1 MKQLLLIICFS
12 LYLGA
17 LCAQDIR
24 SVYVEPE
31 DNGVGIKD
39 FLTRVE
45 KDQNI
50 DFIYDENLFGNF
62 GMNGIGFK
70 RKATEYLEI
79 YFAAFELDFV
89 LVQPNVALII
99 PSELASRFTSKNDY
113 VILKQSKRGQVSI
126 SGEVYDIDMNEPL
139 IGTQVIVESIN
150 TGGITNLDGQY
161 SINFKSKDAYN
172 VIRIQYKGYDSST
185 KLVAYSD
192 LGESQLPRVKLFP
205 SVTQLEDVIIRATS
219 VDKNVTSKLT
229 GIENLGIESI
239 KALPT
244 FMGEVDLIN
253 GLTTL
258 PGVSTVGE
266 LASGFNVRG
275 GNLGQNL
282 IRQDGAIIYNPSH
295 LFGFYSAFN
304 PDIVDDVTLIKGGGS
319 AKYGSRVSSIMDV
332 TLRNGETRDYHI
344 NGGIGFVSS
353 RFAVEGPLVKN
364 RSSFI
369 LGGRISYADWALD
382 VTKDLQLTQSSADFG
397 DLTAKL
403 FQLIDEK
410 NFISVSAYGSF
421 DSFRLA
427 SDSTFTWS
435 NRSLAVKWG
444 HSFNENTD
452 SQLTL
457 AVSAYNT
464 ELENKDF
471 VDGFV
476 YNNGI
481 TNTSLTYNID
491 TKFSETKSINY
502 GIEANYSQ
510 INPGESRNTVVASNN
525 LEFDIDEHKAL
536 ETALFAQYNWD
547 LTDRLALSA
556 GLRYSQFFRLGEG
569 IVNEFDY
576 NVVDSQFPERS
587 STEAYGSGELIEF
600 QHGLEPRVSMRYK
613 LDNATSLK
621 ASYYRSYQY
630 LHLISNTTSTSPLDY
645 YLSGGPNLQP
655 QIGDQVSLGVF
666 KNLRDNRYE
675 LSAEAYYK
683 KVKNT
688 LDYIEGAEIK
698 LSEEVEGS
706 LIQGNGISYGLEVLA
721 KKNTGDLN
729 GWVSYTYSRSLLE
742 FDSPYNIQTINEG
755 DLYPSQYDQP
765 HNLSVAMNY
774 KANSI
779 LSFSANFNFA
789 TGRPITVPVSKFA
802 YGGYP
807 TVNAYSDRNEFRV
820 PNYHRLDLS
829 MTIKG
834 EHPEKRF
841 QAEWVLSLFNV
852 YGRNNVFA
860 VAFDEYGRASKI
872 SIVGNMFPSLSYNF
886 KF

>member
-12 LYLGA
+12 LCLGT
-17 LCAQDIR
+17 LSAQDIR
-24 SVYVEPE
+24 SVYVEPT

-39 FLTRVE
+39 YLTKVE
-45 KDQNI
+45 NELNV
-50 DFIYDENLFGNF
+50 DFIYDETLFGNF
-62 GMNGIGFK
+62 GMNGIAFK
-70 RKATEYLEI
+70 RKLTEYLEL

-89 LVQPNVALII
+89 LVEPNVGVIL
-99 PSELASRFTSKNDY
+99 PTELAQRFNPKSDF
-113 VILKQSKRGQVSI
+113 VILKKPTNGRATLTGDI
-126 SGEVYDIDMNEPL
+126 YDIDLNEPL
-139 IGTQVIVESIN
+139 IGAQVIVESIN
-150 TGGITNLDGQY
+150 TGGITNLDGEY
-161 SINFKSKDAYN
+161 AINYKTNDSYN
-172 VIRIQYKGYDSST
+172 AVRIQYKGYDSNT
-185 KLVAYSD
+185 KLIAYSD
-192 LGESQLPRVKLFP
+192 LGNSKMPRIKLYP

-239 KALPT
+239 RALPT

-304 PDIVDDVTLIKGGGS
+304 PDIVDDVTLIKGGGN

-353 RFAVEGPLVKN
+353 RLSVEGPLVKN

-369 LGGRISYADWALD
+369 VGGRISYADWALG
-382 VTKDLQLTQSSADFG
+382 VTKDLKLTQSSADFG
-397 DLTAKL
+397 DVTAKL
-403 FQLIDEK
+403 FQMIDEN
-410 NFISVSAYGSF
+410 NFISLSAYGSF
-421 DSFRLA
+421 DSFTLA
-427 SDSTFTWS
+427 SDSTFAWS

-444 HSFNENTD
+444 HSFNANTD

-457 AVSAYNT
+457 ALSGYNT
-464 ELENKDF
+464 ELENKDLLE
-471 VDGFV
+471 GFI

-481 TNTSLTYNID
+481 TSTSLIYNVD
-491 TKFSETKSINY
+491 TKFSDTKSMNY

-510 INPGESRNTVVASNN
+510 INPGESRNTIPLSNV

-547 LTDRLALSA
+547 ITDQLAISA
-556 GLRYSQFFRLGEG
+556 GMRYSQFFRLGEG
-569 IVNEFDY
+569 VIYDY
-576 NVVDSQFPERS
+576 NYNLVDAQFPERGD
-587 STEAYGSGELIEF
+587 ARVYGSNELIEYQQGF
-600 QHGLEPRVSMRYK
+600 EPRVSMRYK

-621 ASYYRSYQY
+621 ASYYRTYQY
-630 LHLISNTTSTSPLDY
+630 LHLISNTTSASPLDY
-645 YLSGGPNLQP
+645 YLSGGPNLEP

-675 LSAEAYYK
+675 LSAEGYYK
-683 KVKNT
+683 NVKNT
-688 LDYIEGAEIK
+688 IDYIEGAEIK

-706 LIQGNGISYGLEVLA
+706 LIQGDGISYGLEVLA

-742 FDSPYNIQTINEG
+742 FDSPYDILTINEG

-765 HNLSVAMNY
+765 HNLSVALNY
-774 KANSI
+774 KASSI
-779 LSFSANFNFA
+779 VSFSANFSYA
-789 TGRPITVPVSKFA
+789 TGRPITVPISKFA
-802 YGGYP
+802 YSGYP

-820 PNYHRLDLS
+820 PDYHRLDLS

-834 EHPEKRF
+834 EHPEKRY
-841 QAEWVLSLFNV
+841 QAEWVLSVFNV

-886 KF
+886 NF